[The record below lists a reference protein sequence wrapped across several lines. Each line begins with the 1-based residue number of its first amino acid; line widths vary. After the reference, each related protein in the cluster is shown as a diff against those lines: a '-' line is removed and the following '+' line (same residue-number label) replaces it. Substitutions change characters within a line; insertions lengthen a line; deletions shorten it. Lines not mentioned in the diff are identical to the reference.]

1 MRRFIGKIFKW
12 VGAITVLLITVA
24 IFVALKSSRD
34 LPEKMIL
41 EVDFRKGA
49 VEHIPD
55 HPLAELRGS
64 QRLSVRGKTMALLGA
79 ASDDRVVG
87 VVGILGNAQMSLA
100 HVQELSKAIA
110 AVRSAGKPTVAFAET
125 IGGLTPANGS
135 YLLAAAFGEINLQPS
150 GAIGLVGLAAEYPF
164 LKGTLDSLGIKA
176 SFGKREN
183 YKNAPNLFTEDSFT
197 TDHLD
202 ATRSLLS
209 DQFNQLISGVAAG
222 REVTKSEV
230 LRWVDSGPHSAQDAI
245 GLGIVDR
252 LSYSDK
258 VYSDLLARSGKAE
271 VIDLPDYAD
280 LIDEADGTSV
290 ALIYAAGTIGSG
302 SSQFDPISGE
312 LTVGSD
318 TVTDAFKAATEDPDI
333 RAILFRIDS
342 PGGSYVASDAI
353 WHATRLAQEKGLPVV
368 VSMGSAAAS
377 GGYLVSTHA
386 DRIVAQPGTITGSIG
401 VWAGKFVTREFW
413 SRLGVQWDE
422 VYFGKHA
429 GLGTSLTDFSDDE
442 RERLDKELD
451 RVYDAFVDQVAEGR
465 ALSEEASLASARGRI
480 WTGKQAKERGLVDTL
495 GGFPEAVL
503 AIREILELEADAG
516 VVFEIYP
523 KPKELAE
530 RILEGDWEGLSSLAG
545 TKSPILP
552 ILRSLDLLRGAASGP
567 LAWAPWLG
575 KVLH

>member
-12 VGAITVLLITVA
+12 IGAVTVLLITLV
-24 IFVALKSSRD
+24 IFVALNSGRD
-34 LPEKMIL
+34 LPEKMVL
-41 EVDFRKGA
+41 EVDFRKGV

-55 HPLAELRGS
+55 HPLAELLGS
-64 QRLSVRGKTMALLGA
+64 HRLSVREKTMTLLGA
-79 ASDDRVVG
+79 ASDDRVLG
-87 VVGILGNAQMSLA
+87 VVGRVGNSRMSLA
-100 HVQELSKAIA
+100 HVQELSEAIA

-125 IGGLTPANGS
+125 IGGLIPANGS
-135 YLLAAAFGEINLQPS
+135 YLLASAFGEINLQPS
-150 GAIGLVGLAAEYPF
+150 GAIGFVGLAVEHPF

-197 TDHLD
+197 VDHLE

-209 DQFNQLISGVAAG
+209 DQFDQIISGVAAG
-222 REVTKSEV
+222 RKVAEAEV

-245 GLGIVDR
+245 ELGIVDR
-252 LSYSDK
+252 LSYSNQ
-258 VYSDLLARSGKAE
+258 VYSDLLARLGEAE
-271 VIDLPDYAD
+271 VIDLQDYAD
-280 LIDEADGTSV
+280 LIDEADGTRV
-290 ALIYAAGTIGSG
+290 ALIYSAGAIGTG
-302 SSQFDPISGE
+302 SSRYDPISEE

-318 TVTDAFKAATEDPDI
+318 TVIDAFKAVTEDPDI

-353 WHATRLAQEKGLPVV
+353 WHATRMAQEKGLPVV

-377 GGYLVSTHA
+377 GGYLVSSHA
-386 DRIVAQPGTITGSIG
+386 DRVIAQPGTITGSIG
-401 VWAGKFVTREFW
+401 VWAGKFVTRDFW

-429 GLGTSLTDFSDDE
+429 SLGTSLTDFSDDE
-442 RERLDKELD
+442 RQLFNKELD

-465 ALSEEASLASARGRI
+465 GLSYKASLASARGRV
-480 WTGKQAKERGLVDTL
+480 WTGKQAKERGLVDNL
-495 GGFPEAVL
+495 GGFPEAVS
-503 AIREILELEADAG
+503 AIREILELEPDAE
-516 VVFEIYP
+516 VVLETYP

-545 TKSPILP
+545 TESLVLP
-552 ILRSLDLLRGAASGP
+552 IFRSLDLLRGAASSP
-567 LAWAPWLG
+567 LVWAPWLG
-575 KVLH
+575 EVLH